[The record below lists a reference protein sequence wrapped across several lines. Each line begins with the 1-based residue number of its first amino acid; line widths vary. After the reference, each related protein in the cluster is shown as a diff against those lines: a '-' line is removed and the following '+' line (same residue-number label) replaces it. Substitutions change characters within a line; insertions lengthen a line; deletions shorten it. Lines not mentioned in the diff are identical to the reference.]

1 MDYNFSAEEF
11 RIEELDTVEA
21 PGLIIGGVGV
31 AVGVGV
37 FAVCAVAACQ
47 QTYYLI
53 KTKRRFRFQ
62 ACLRAL
68 ALD

>member
-37 FAVCAVAACQ
+37 FAVCAVAAC
-47 QTYYLI
+47 
-53 KTKRRFRFQ
+53 
-62 ACLRAL
+62 
-68 ALD
+68 